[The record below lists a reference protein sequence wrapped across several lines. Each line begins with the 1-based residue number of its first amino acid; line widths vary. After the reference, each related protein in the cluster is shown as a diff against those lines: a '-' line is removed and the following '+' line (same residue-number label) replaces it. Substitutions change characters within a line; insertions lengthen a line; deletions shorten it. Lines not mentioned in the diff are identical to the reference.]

1 MKYSCKVRLLANGK
15 QSYQTVTV
23 EAPTPEKASG
33 MAVAET
39 RARHPHAGV
48 SCHKIV
54 PAPRESAGEAV
65 LDAPP
70 VAMKRPPGRPRKVL
84 EAAA

>member
-1 MKYSCKVRLLANGK
+1 MKFTCKIRLLSNGK
-15 QSYQTVTV
+15 QSFQFVPV

-33 MAVAET
+33 AAVAET

-48 SCHKIV
+48 SCHGIR
-54 PAPRESAGEAV
+54 PAPRDEPSDPV
-65 LDAPP
+65 TVDAPP
-70 VAMKRPPGRPRKVL
+70 RRPPGRPRKVL

>member
-1 MKYSCKVRLLANGK
+1 MRYACKVRLLANGK
-15 QSYQTVTV
+15 ETFQFVTV
-23 EAPTPEKASG
+23 DAPTAEKASG
-33 MAVAET
+33 AAVAET

-54 PAPRESAGEAV
+54 PAPRDDPAEPV
-65 LDAPP
+65 TVDAPP
-70 VAMKRPPGRPRKVL
+70 RRPPGRPRKVL